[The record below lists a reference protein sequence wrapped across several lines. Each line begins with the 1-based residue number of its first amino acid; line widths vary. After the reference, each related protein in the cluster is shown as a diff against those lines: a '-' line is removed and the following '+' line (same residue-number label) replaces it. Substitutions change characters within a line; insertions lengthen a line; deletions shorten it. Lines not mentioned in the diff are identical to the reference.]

1 MGRAVYSGVP
11 TVLQARETNHLHA
24 CARRLER
31 HSSRISSIDR
41 GSPGSGI
48 YDSCFPHRAHT
59 SPDASI
65 SIPGRSFSQRCPRTR
80 HTNRGSGRS
89 HRVVGW
95 WSGIPR
101 EVKRLRR
108 HHHEPRPGVC
118 RHERCQMLNCSSGLS
133 PRPGKTPSLGA
144 HERRPARGGLP
155 NTPRRAF
162 RGLSSRS
169 NLPALR
175 VGLNTR
181 FVRVLRGMLAG
192 VGSGRPNRR

>member
-1 MGRAVYSGVP
+1 MYSGVP
-11 TVLQARETNHLHA
+11 TVLQARETNHLQA

-59 SPDASI
+59 SPEASI

-89 HRVVGW
+89 LESL
-95 WSGIPR
+95 SGGAASL

-118 RHERCQMLNCSSGLS
+118 PARAVPHARTARAGLALDPGRRRPWVRMNEGPPGAGS
-133 PRPGKTPSLGA
+133 QTRPGGPSGA
-144 HERRPARGGLP
+144 SPHDRIYPPCA
-155 NTPRRAF
+155 
-162 RGLSSRS
+162 
-169 NLPALR
+169 
-175 VGLNTR
+175 
-181 FVRVLRGMLAG
+181 
-192 VGSGRPNRR
+192 